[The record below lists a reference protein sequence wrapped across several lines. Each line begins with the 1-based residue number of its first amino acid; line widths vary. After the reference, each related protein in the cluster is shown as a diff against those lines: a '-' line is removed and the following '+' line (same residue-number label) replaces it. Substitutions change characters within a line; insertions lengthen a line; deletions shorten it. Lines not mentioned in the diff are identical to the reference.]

1 MTKEE
6 LNGKHIL
13 AIDYGTKYTG
23 FATHRVN
30 ADPII
35 LAYGRV
41 KYVSDDELIK
51 EIKSL
56 IEEEFIEI
64 VILGIPYFT
73 DGTESQNTKNVLA
86 FSKKLQD
93 AIELPLFEQDE
104 SLSTFEAEER
114 MKNDPKYN
122 FQVDYSKIDS
132 VAATIILEEFLN
144 SRDN

>member
-1 MTKEE
+1 MTKDE

-23 FATHRVN
+23 FATHKVN
-30 ADPII
+30 IDPII
-35 LAYGRV
+35 LAYGRT
-41 KYVSDDELIK
+41 KYSTDEQLIND
-51 EIKSL
+51 IKDL
-56 IEEEFIEI
+56 IEEEFIE
-64 VILGIPYFT
+64 VVVLGIPYFT

-86 FSKKLQD
+86 FSKKLQESID
-93 AIELPLFEQDE
+93 LPLFEQDE